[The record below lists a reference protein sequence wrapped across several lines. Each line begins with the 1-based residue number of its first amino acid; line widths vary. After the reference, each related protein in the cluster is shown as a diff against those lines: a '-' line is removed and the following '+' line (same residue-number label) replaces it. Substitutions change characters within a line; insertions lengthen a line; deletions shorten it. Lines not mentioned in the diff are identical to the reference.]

1 MHARNTFLLHKPG
14 QNPNVV
20 WAVAKGR
27 KYDCLEQAVKRC
39 SHLRSLLDEA
49 AKNDPSAREIWYAKY
64 HQKATKS
71 TRTKKNT
78 FNRNVEKA
86 VETGT
91 FRLLNV
97 AGGLVAKTELVA
109 ALQPLGSIAAVARLV
124 LGLDPLD
131 EPNGARG
138 YPALWNLLIGPIA
151 HEKIPGIK
159 GHKPTDHVSKY
170 LNFKMESWY
179 RLVAGRVLM
188 VHANLKPAR
197 KPGKCLDAVLV
208 QQDTQDRAEYTRMCR
223 RVKEERVL
231 WEHEAETTRTADMVA
246 GDDPK
251 DAEDAASAVSISD
264 EEIPYDSPKTPVDN
278 SLSTLLHHQNNA
290 SQHDDDENSQD
301 LLRDQ
306 THHNSGDQDGYDSDD
321 QHQRDKDNTRE
332 LVLRMGAK
340 LPQKRVV
347 VNPDNSDDDATQ
359 LSTQPIPEANGPP
372 KQQGSKKRP
381 PPPAHEPPPTPKKSK
396 ARKQGQAQG
405 QIYTTGVVYSGV

>member
-1 MHARNTFLLHKPG
+1 M
-14 QNPNVV
+14 
-20 WAVAKGR
+20 
-27 KYDCLEQAVKRC
+27 EQAVKRC
-39 SHLRSLLDEA
+39 SHLRSLL
-49 AKNDPSAREIWYAKY
+49 AKIQNDPSALEIWYAKY

-97 AGGLVAKTELVA
+97 AGGLVAQTELVA
-109 ALQPLGSIAAVARLV
+109 ALQPLGTIAAVARLV

-151 HEKIPGIK
+151 HEKIAGIK

-231 WEHEAETTRTADMVA
+231 WEHEAETTRTADLVA

-251 DAEDAASAVSISD
+251 ARRTRRRRCRYLTKRFRTTTQKAPSA
-264 EEIPYDSPKTPVDN
+264 T
-278 SLSTLLHHQNNA
+278 
-290 SQHDDDENSQD
+290 
-301 LLRDQ
+301 
-306 THHNSGDQDGYDSDD
+306 
-321 QHQRDKDNTRE
+321 
-332 LVLRMGAK
+332 
-340 LPQKRVV
+340 
-347 VNPDNSDDDATQ
+347 AT
-359 LSTQPIPEANGPP
+359 
-372 KQQGSKKRP
+372 P
-381 PPPAHEPPPTPKKSK
+381 PPSPFQRRPLSVTTTTTRMTSYITIQETTTMTATPNATSKS
-396 ARKQGQAQG
+396 QGN
-405 QIYTTGVVYSGV
+405 